1 MSAGPDGPTVLV
13 LRESDLGAIVAQ
25 ARREAPAE
33 CCGILAGESS
43 GTVTRVFEMVNTKGS
58 AEEFL
63 MDPAEQFAVADELG
77 RDSLTMLAVYHS
89 HPASPARPSAHDI
102 SMAFYQDVAYVIT
115 SLEAD
120 EPDTR
125 AFRIINGDPAE
136 MPVVVSD
143 GPAGVRG
150 HD

>member
-1 MSAGPDGPTVLV
+1 MSAAPDGPTVLF
-13 LRESDLGAIVAQ
+13 LRKRDLKEIVAQ

-33 CCGILAGESS
+33 CCGILAGGSS
-43 GTVTRVFEMVNTKGS
+43 GAVTRVFEMVNTKGS

-102 SMAFYQDVAYVIT
+102 SMAFYEDVAYLIT
-115 SLEAD
+115 SLAAD

-125 AFRIINGDPAE
+125 AYRIVKGEPAE
-136 MPVVVSD
+136 IPVVVGD

-150 HD
+150 RV